1 MIFSLFKPD
10 EVQEAAT
17 DLYADIVEQARREA
31 FYLDLEVPDT
41 KEGRFDLIT
50 LHMFLALRRLKDDA
64 RARERF
70 SQKLFN
76 VMFRNMDHS
85 LREMGAGDLTVGKKV
100 RGLAEAFY
108 GRVRAYGTALDEED
122 RDALGKALARNIYDD
137 EEYNPEIISCM
148 VDYVLRAE
156 ADLASQTVDRIM
168 LGVIRFPDVLKA
180 EA

>member
-1 MIFSLFKPD
+1 MILSLFKPD
-10 EVQEAAT
+10 EVQEAAS
-17 DLYADIVEQARREA
+17 DLYSDIVEQARCEV

-108 GRVRAYGTALDEED
+108 GRVRAYGNALDEED
-122 RDALGKALARNIYDD
+122 REALGNALARNVYENED
-137 EEYNPEIISCM
+137 YNPVIVERLM
-148 VDYVLRAE
+148 DYVLRAE
-156 ADLASQTVDRIM
+156 QDLARQSVDRIM
-168 LGVIRFPDVLKA
+168 L
-180 EA
+180 